1 MDPIAPTLS
10 LPTPVNPEWLTHLLA
25 GCEPTIAKFLFHGF
39 KNGFSIHFEGT
50 HLSSDSNNLI
60 SATENPSVVDAK
72 IAKELKA
79 HRLAGPFHNPPLT
92 PFRVIPKKNFGE
104 FRLIG
109 SLSASVDEALCK
121 NRDKYTGLT
130 PYITQRTHDPLM

>member
-1 MDPIAPTLS
+1 MYQALFFFLAPRLPFGKKKTPDRRLTPRLQGPHRLPIYHFVDPIASTLS

-39 KNGFSIHFEGT
+39 KNGFFIHFEGT
-50 HLSSDSNNLI
+50 HFSSDSNNLI

-79 HRLAGPFHNPPLT
+79 HWLAGPFHNSPLT
-92 PFRVIPKKNFGE
+92 PFCV
-104 FRLIG
+104 
-109 SLSASVDEALCK
+109 
-121 NRDKYTGLT
+121 
-130 PYITQRTHDPLM
+130 